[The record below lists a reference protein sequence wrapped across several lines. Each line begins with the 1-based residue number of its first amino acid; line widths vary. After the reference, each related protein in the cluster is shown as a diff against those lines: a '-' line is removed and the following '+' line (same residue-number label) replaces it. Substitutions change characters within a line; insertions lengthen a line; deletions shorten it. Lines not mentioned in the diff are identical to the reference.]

1 MSIHEEQSARDT
13 ADLERFGYK
22 QELKRELHTFSSFA
36 VAFSYISPST
46 GIFTLF
52 FLGMAALG
60 GYLFWTWPIVALMQ
74 FVVALNFAELSS
86 HFPVAGSVYQWTK
99 YLAGRG
105 YAWFTGWFYV
115 IAGIL
120 TVASVCAT
128 LPLALFPMLNTMFG
142 WHLTADFSTGGHL
155 DQAIAAL
162 ITLAVITILNI
173 YGVKIVAIVNNTGVF
188 FEILGMV
195 VFALLLAF
203 LHDNQSAGVI
213 FDSSKTGNIF
223 GFPADVTLGF
233 FLVGMFMSLYVIY
246 GFDTAST
253 LSEETHNP
261 RQEAPKAV
269 LASVIGAFI
278 IGAVFL
284 WGVLVAVPDMG
295 KAVAGFFG
303 PTTIITAV
311 ASKTFQVLYLF
322 VVTASIFVC
331 CMAILTSTIRLAFG
345 MARDNQLPFSK
356 AMAKVNPRL
365 HTPVATCIIVGALS
379 AIPFI
384 QFAGASTIAVGATAS
399 IYFSYLL
406 GNLAFMRARA
416 RGWPRTKSPFSL
428 GVWGKVVNAVAILWG
443 AAMLLNFLW
452 PSSASSAF
460 DPNASGSDYLRIFSN
475 PKPIQTDYFAEGKQ
489 LVDFKIG
496 FLNDIP
502 VIWTVF
508 AVVIIAG
515 AIYYYAIQ
523 RNKPYEAVHPPEEE
537 DLSGI
542 APAEA

>member
-1 MSIHEEQSARDT
+1 MSVHDEQSARDT

-60 GYLFWTWPIVALMQ
+60 GFLFWTWPVVALFQ

-86 HFPVAGSVYQWTK
+86 HFPVAGSVYQWSK
-99 YLAGRG
+99 YLAPRG

-142 WHLTADFSTGGHL
+142 WHLTADFSTGGHV
-155 DQAIAAL
+155 DQAVAAL
-162 ITLAVITILNI
+162 VTLAIITILNI
-173 YGVKIVAIVNNTGVF
+173 YGVKLVAIVNNTGVF

-195 VFALLLAF
+195 VFALVLA
-203 LHDNQSAGVI
+203 LVHDNQGAGVI
-213 FDSSKTGNIF
+213 FDSGSTGNIF
-223 GFPADVTLGF
+223 AFPADITMGF

-295 KAVAGFFG
+295 EAVAGFFG

-311 ASKTFQVLYLF
+311 ASKTFQILYLF

-356 AMAKVNPRL
+356 PMAKVNPRL
-365 HTPVATCIIVGALS
+365 HTPVATCIVVGALS

-406 GNLAFMRARA
+406 GNLAFMRARTK
-416 RGWPRTKSPFSL
+416 GWPKTKAPFSL
-428 GVWGKVVNAVAILWG
+428 GVWGKVVNVVAILWG
-443 AAMLLNFLW
+443 GAMLLNFLW
-452 PSSASSAF
+452 PSSATSAF
-460 DPNASGSDYLRIFSN
+460 DPNASGANYLRIFSN
-475 PKPIQTDYFAEGKQ
+475 PKPVQTDYFAEGKQ

-508 AVVIIAG
+508 AIIIIVG
-515 AIYYYAIQ
+515 AIYYYAVQ
-523 RNKPYEAVHPPEEE
+523 RNKQLEPVRPPE
-537 DLSGI
+537 DVPSGI
-542 APAEA
+542 ASATS